1 MENNERILRIEEM
14 EERMDRV
21 RAAAGELERAL
32 EAWKA
37 VRTDLEALSA
47 YYESPLWREDF
58 EADEAGE
65 LPAELKRGVLSED
78 GLWTLLDQARELEE
92 RRGPEDADAGQA
104 GTN

>member
-21 RAAAGELERAL
+21 LAAAGELERAL
-32 EAWKA
+32 EAWEA
-37 VRTDLEALSA
+37 VRTDREALGA

-65 LPAELKRGVLSED
+65 LPRELKRGVLSED
-78 GLWTLLDQARELEE
+78 GLWNLLELARELEE
-92 RRGPEDADAGQA
+92 RRAPEDADAGQA
-104 GTN
+104 GSN